1 MKQTF
6 ETLCGIK
13 VDNNWEFWG
22 PFWDDPAK
30 LMTSALESAF
40 SGLLIQHCATNDTA
54 IRVHIAGFSL
64 DRVNQLHDRLQA
76 FATRLNKICDNTGFY
91 RFKVDAVI
99 EADNF
104 VKFTLNY

>member
-6 ETLCGIK
+6 ETACRLA
-13 VDNNWEFWG
+13 VTNNLEFWST
-22 PFWDDPAK
+22 FWTDPSK
-30 LMTSALESAF
+30 LMKSALESTF
-40 SGLLIQHCATNDTA
+40 SGLFIEYCEKNDFA

-64 DRVNQLHDRLQA
+64 DRVNQLHDRLRA
-76 FATRLNKICDNTGFY
+76 FAKYITKIADNPRLY
-91 RFKVDAVI
+91 QFKVDAVI